1 MKKIIALLCCFAFL
15 FVLTSCDNDFVNSV
29 VDAVIGHTFYY
40 EYDEISQNVEKAE
53 IINLTADYTYSSAFT
68 IDKIDESDVEILKT
82 LDYEKTLELL
92 QDFCQ
97 IEYAEGPFVYNGLPI
112 FDEICIRVWYSDG
125 TGDLYS
131 SSITTLAWGSCGWK
145 DFRDLTNKYLEQ

>member
-1 MKKIIALLCCFAFL
+1 MKKIIALLCCFTFL
-15 FVLTSCDNDFVNSV
+15 FVLTSCDNDFANSV

-97 IEYAEGPFVYNGLPI
+97 IEYAEGPFVYKGLPI